1 MSPGDRSESWA
12 RKSLCSVPVP
22 LPEKQPC
29 KVATPVAPR
38 DREKCPTL
46 PLPSSGLGGHFPRD
60 KDSSPF
66 LLPRTGESGKESV
79 QTGRWS
85 IDAESVE
92 KVQFPSH
99 TPRPVSGFR
108 PLGSGLRSASLLA
121 PVAFTS
127 FDSHLC
133 TLLFKEPFQ
142 ARSAPSTYTLTALPL
157 TCRQGTQEP
166 NPIPPHYQS
175 RRKHETRDL
184 GSSKQKMVLY
194 PSGLIV
200 CITDRTHKLISV

>member
-38 DREKCPTL
+38 DREKCLTL

-60 KDSSPF
+60 KDSSPL

-99 TPRPVSGFR
+99 TPRRVSGFR

-142 ARSAPSTYTLTALPL
+142 ARSAPSTYTLTAGKEPRSQTLSPL
-157 TCRQGTQEP
+157 TTKAGENTKPGIWEVP
-166 NPIPPHYQS
+166 N
-175 RRKHETRDL
+175 RKWFYTR
-184 GSSKQKMVLY
+184 V
-194 PSGLIV
+194 I
-200 CITDRTHKLISV
+200 

>member
-1 MSPGDRSESWA
+1 MLRPCPAS
-12 RKSLCSVPVP
+12 RKAAL
-22 LPEKQPC
+22 Q
-29 KVATPVAPR
+29 
-38 DREKCPTL
+38 
-46 PLPSSGLGGHFPRD
+46 GGHASCPERPRKMSDSPSAQLGVRRTFPERQGLLAP
-60 KDSSPF
+60 SPA
-66 LLPRTGESGKESV
+66 PDWGVGQRECSNWQMG
-79 QTGRWS
+79 S

-99 TPRPVSGFR
+99 TPRRVSGFR

-133 TLLFKEPFQ
+133 TLLFKKPFQ

-175 RRKHETRDL
+175 RRKTRNQ
-184 GSSKQKMVLY
+184 GSGKFQTENGFI
-194 PSGLIV
+194 PE
-200 CITDRTHKLISV
+200 